1 VTATNAGRWRR
12 SHSGRRV
19 AALVVLAERLALPLI
34 VLTAAGFAAYYALDV
49 DEWRVMSD
57 EVLYLRLALF
67 FGDTLSPVPEVRGV
81 RMDTYSLLYPI
92 LIAPVM
98 EAFDVPTAIRIAH
111 GLNALLFASAAIP
124 AYLLTRWV
132 LASRAAALAVAAL
145 TVFVPW
151 LSFSFSLLTE
161 VVAYP
166 AIIWAVYGIA
176 RTVAAPSA
184 RADAF
189 ALLAIGIAYA
199 GRTQFVFLFAAL
211 PGAIV
216 VHSLGYE
223 ILEAGRGE
231 KWTALKRGARAA
243 VLGHPVVWVAAAIG
257 ALVLFFGENVYG
269 SYNAFVRQ
277 PDLWPPGMG
286 RALIEHVNQIAVGV
300 LVLPLPL
307 ALAFALTTLVRPAG
321 DRRAHALAVV
331 LVIVCPAIAV
341 IATSFDLT
349 LGGGL
354 PQERYVFYVVPL
366 LFVGMA
372 ACLVG
377 RRPVPIVM
385 LVVGALTAVAL
396 LQTDYV
402 PGPSPAYASP
412 TRFTYVALDFRAH
425 QLGDLLGFVDLQAA
439 PLLAGGSFLA
449 VAALAE
455 LARRGR
461 VRIAFAAVVGVVLV
475 WGVALGRYCMPKVLA
490 EHDSYAQVLLG
501 AGRSDEARNWID
513 RATPEGASVGM
524 VPSPINARAGQP
536 LLRGELDQAVW
547 WDPEYWNRRV
557 DRVYVL
563 NGGQTYTTLPKRLV
577 TLDPRTGALRFSSG
591 GAPSHLLVASA
602 DVRFAPRASGGVVT
616 GGDLVLYPVRRPAGA
631 AWATQGVAPDGRFDP
646 TRGATL
652 TIYPVGGTRPVAHT
666 VTLLLER
673 GRTDRGRFRIRGPG
687 VRVRGEM
694 GVWYR
699 VSLTACV
706 PAGRR
711 WTGRIHV
718 TRTAEPRLAQ
728 VRVEPKGP
736 CGDSGQDGP

>member
-19 AALVVLAERLALPLI
+19 AAFVVLAERLALPLI

-57 EVLYLRLALF
+57 EVLYLRLALH
-67 FGDTLSPVPEVRGV
+67 FGDALSPVPEVRGV

-145 TVFVPW
+145 SVFVPW

-184 RADAF
+184 RADAL
-189 ALLAIGIAYA
+189 ALLASGLAYA

-243 VLGHPVVWVAAAIG
+243 VVGHPVVWVAAAIG

-286 RALIEHVNQIAVGV
+286 KALIEHVNQIAVGV

-307 ALAFALTTLVRPAG
+307 ALAFVLTTLVRPAG
-321 DRRAHALAVV
+321 DRRAHALAAV

-341 IATSFDLT
+341 IATSFDQT
-349 LGGGL
+349 LGGLL
-354 PQERYVFYVVPL
+354 PQERYIFYVVPF

-377 RRPVPIVM
+377 GRPVPIVM
-385 LVVGALTAVAL
+385 LVLGALTAVAL

-402 PGPSPAYASP
+402 PGPFPAYASP
-412 TRFTYVALDFRAH
+412 TRFAYAALDFRAH
-425 QLGDLLGFVDLQAA
+425 QLGDPLGFVDLQAA
-439 PLLAGGSFLA
+439 PLLAGGTFIG

-455 LARRGR
+455 LARRGQ
-461 VRIAFAAVVGVVLV
+461 VRIAFAAVCGVVLI
-475 WGVALGRYCMPKVLA
+475 WGIALGRYCMPKVLA
-490 EHDSYAQVLLG
+490 EHDSYAQALLG
-501 AGRSDEARNWID
+501 TNRSDEARNWID

-557 DRVYVL
+557 DRVFVL
-563 NGGQTYTTLPKRLV
+563 NAAQTYTTLPKRLL
-577 TLDPRTGALRFSSG
+577 TLDPRTGRLRFVSG
-591 GAPSHLLVASA
+591 GTPSHLLLGSA
-602 DVRFAPRASGGVVT
+602 DVRFAPRVSGGVAT
-616 GGDLVLYPVRRPAGA
+616 SGDLVLYPLRRPASA
-631 AWATQGVAPDGRFDP
+631 VWATQGITPYGYFDT

-652 TIYPVGGTRPVAHT
+652 TIYPAGGTRPVAHT

-673 GRTDRGRFRIRGPG
+673 GRTDRGRFRIGGPG

-694 GVWYR
+694 GPWYR

-706 PAGRR
+706 PADRR
-711 WTGRIHV
+711 WNGRIHV

-728 VRVEPKGP
+728 VRVERKGF
-736 CGDSGQDGP
+736 CGDFGQDGP